1 MRQCPTCNRSYG
13 DETLTYCLADG
24 SLLSDQYDSEA
35 TQRIPPPRE
44 TSKPTEILN
53 SMSSTAQSTRRSS
66 TPLHVYAVIGLLAL
80 IAGGT
85 IVTLIKWDSKSP
97 SAAKTESSVN
107 APSPAAKQD
116 DLEEEKARLEREKEQ
131 LALEKE
137 SQRLAEERKE
147 LEEQKREAASSNTR
161 QVAIP
166 PSGTWFVFFGAFTKD
181 EYYKAEERLQI
192 VRRAGYDANII
203 DTDNYPNLSSGLWAV
218 VSGPYSK
225 PYAENLAAKAKS
237 VRSDAYIKSGW

>member
-24 SLLSDQYDSEA
+24 SLLSDQYDSGA
-35 TQRIPPPRE
+35 TQRIPLPRE
-44 TSKPTEILN
+44 TNKQTELLHLTPP
-53 SMSSTAQSTRRSS
+53 TAQSTRRD
-66 TPLHVYAVIGLLAL
+66 TPLITYVVIGLLAL

-85 IVTLIKWDSKSP
+85 IVALIKWNSNGTSVV
-97 SAAKTESSVN
+97 KTEGSVN

-116 DLEEEKARLEREKEQ
+116 DLEEEKARLEKEKEQ

-137 SQRLAEERKE
+137 RQRLAEERKK
-147 LEEQKREAASSNTR
+147 LEEQKRESTSPNTR
-161 QVAIP
+161 PVSP

-181 EYYKAEERLQI
+181 EFSKAEERLQY
-192 VRRAGYDANII
+192 VRRAGYDASII
-203 DTDNYPNLSSGLWAV
+203 DTDNYPNLRGGLWAV

-225 PYAENLAAKAKS
+225 SYAENLAAQAKS